1 MRKIPPMPSEGLLL
15 GIAQLGAVVAGF
27 TAVTAVLQPPGGSW
41 SSALRIRHRSIVST
55 SFNVMFEALIPLIVF
70 AWLADVRSSLVVSSA
85 GVAVYVGC
93 VVGLR
98 LRQFV
103 RTGAIRARSGQVLLL
118 IAGGAFLLFA
128 ANVLIASVAVYT
140 LALCVQLAVA
150 VVSFYTLVST
160 ALS

>member
-1 MRKIPPMPSEGLLL
+1 MPSEALFL

-41 SSALRIRHRSIVST
+41 SPALRIRHRSIVST
-55 SFNVMFEALIPLIVF
+55 SFNVMFEALIPVIVF

-85 GVAVYVGC
+85 GVAVYVGWI
-93 VVGLR
+93 VAVR

-103 RTGAIRARSGQVLLL
+103 RTGAIRARSGRVLLL
-118 IAGGAFLLFA
+118 IAGGAVLLFA
-128 ANVLIASVAVYT
+128 ANVLVASAALYS

-150 VVSFYTLVST
+150 VVSFYTLVAT
-160 ALS
+160 ALG